1 MFWPH
6 DSLKFVADYLI
17 NLFLLKSCLFRGEH
31 QHPITYMVT
40 KHDSTHII
48 GKIISTF
55 CSFTGSPTQTHT
67 YWSCNI
73 SLRTKSI
80 HSKHIM
86 YISYSVVALTY
97 GITNSSVWG
106 SQTPSVQAQRLGF
119 SSFHSWQVQRD
130 SAVTPT
136 ASIKQTLAQLP
147 CLVKEIAWEVKR
159 ALLVAGL
166 LEAVLNLCD
175 AAAVFQGQS
184 DNLTIYTNLFGKP
197 IWRCPEIGVL
207 QIQSI
212 FGFSNINHA
221 AIGVTPM
228 S

>member
-1 MFWPH
+1 MSVPGGTNTLW
-6 DSLKFVADYLI
+6 L
-17 NLFLLKSCLFRGEH
+17 
-31 QHPITYMVT
+31 MVI
-40 KHDSTHII
+40 KHDSTHIL

-80 HSKHIM
+80 HSQHVM

-184 DNLTIYTNLFGKP
+184 DNLQELVWYTNMEVSWNRGTPNSVYFRIFKHKHHKP
-197 IWRCPEIGVL
+197 CSHW
-207 QIQSI
+207 
-212 FGFSNINHA
+212 SNPHELGDHPCGGA
-221 AIGVTPM
+221 LVDPLGGQLLT
-228 S
+228 